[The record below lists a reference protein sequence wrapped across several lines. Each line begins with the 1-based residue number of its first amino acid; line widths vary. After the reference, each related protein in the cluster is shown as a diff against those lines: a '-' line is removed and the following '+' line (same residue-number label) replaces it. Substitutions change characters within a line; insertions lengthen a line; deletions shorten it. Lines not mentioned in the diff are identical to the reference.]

1 MQRFNSVSRSTR
13 VVIALALAAVTLV
26 SVNLFATESMQQWRA
41 DTTEGGLYTIS
52 AATRKVL
59 SHLQDPIT
67 LRLYYSRE
75 IGNKVPTYAQYAS
88 RIRNL
93 LSLYQ
98 SLAGGKLRVEYYDP
112 KPFTEDEDRAVAAG
126 LQGVSLGTGQTSVYL
141 GLVGTNLTDNQQ
153 VIPFFNLDRSDFLE
167 YDLTRLIYKLA
178 DPKRK
183 VVGLLT
189 SLPLAG
195 SMNPQTGQ
203 PIPAWLVY
211 QQMSDFFTVKA
222 VSADMKTV
230 PADVDILLVVS
241 PEKLTEQAAYA
252 IDQFALS
259 GKPVMVFSDA
269 FSETGRVRQS
279 TLKKGDALE
288 RLFKSWGVTIAPDKA
303 VGDIVH
309 ARRVQYQIQG
319 QPTVTS
325 YVMWMNFDK
334 SSFDPSDAIFAN
346 VDRLV
351 IASPGAIT
359 PVGGAKTAV
368 SPLIS
373 TSDKAMLIDDK
384 ELEQPN
390 PIKLLQAYKPA
401 GKPFTLAA
409 RITGE
414 AASAFPDGPP
424 VADTAAKMSTAK
436 GLKSGKINVVL
447 VADSDLLYDSFWAQT
462 RQVMGQNV
470 VLPRAN
476 NADFLLNALENLS
489 GGQALA
495 GLRGRGVEAR
505 PFTLINDMQREAE
518 SKYRARQ
525 QALNDKL
532 AETKKKIKEIQS
544 KAQDGMVVLSDADK
558 QAILGFR
565 HDVLQIRSQLRA
577 VQAALRADIQR
588 LETQVKFINIAGV
601 PLLIIIGLGLYALVR
616 RLRRGKPGS
625 DARSPS

>member
-1 MQRFNSVSRSTR
+1 MKALSTMSRTAR
-13 VVIALALAAVTLV
+13 VAIALALAAVTLV
-26 SVNLFATESMQQWRA
+26 SVNLFASESLQQWRA

-52 AATRKVL
+52 KATRKVL
-59 SHLQDPIT
+59 THLQDPIT
-67 LRLYYSRE
+67 LRFYYSRE
-75 IGNKVPTYAQYAS
+75 IGNRVPTYAQYAG

-93 LSLYQ
+93 LQLYQ
-98 SLAGGKLRVEYYDP
+98 SLSNGKLRVEYYDP
-112 KPFTEDEDRAVAAG
+112 KPYTEDEDRAVAAG
-126 LQGVSLGTGQTSVYL
+126 LQGVSLGNGQTQVYL
-141 GLVGTNLTDNQQ
+141 GLVGSNLTDNQQ

-167 YDLTRLIYKLA
+167 YDLTKLIYKLA
-178 DPKRK
+178 EPKRK
-183 VVGLLT
+183 VVGVIT
-189 SLPLAG
+189 GLPLMG

-203 PIPAWLVY
+203 PVPAWLVY
-211 QQMSDFFTVKA
+211 QQMIDFFTVKA
-222 VSADMKTV
+222 VSADAKVV
-230 PADVDILLVVS
+230 PADVDVLLVVS
-241 PEKLTEQAAYA
+241 PNKLTEQAAYA

-259 GKPVMVFSDA
+259 GKPVLVFADA
-269 FSETGRVRQS
+269 FSETGRVRGP

-288 RLFKSWGVTIAPDKA
+288 RVFKSWGITITPDKA

-309 ARRVQYQIQG
+309 ARRVQYQVNG

-325 YVMWMNFDK
+325 YVMWMNYDK
-334 SSFDPSDAIFAN
+334 SSFDPSDALFAN

-359 PVGGAKTAV
+359 PVKGAKTTV
-368 SPLIS
+368 SPLIQ

-384 ELEQPN
+384 ELAQPN

-414 AASAFPDGPP
+414 AESAFPDGPP
-424 VADTAAKMSTAK
+424 VADTSAQMSTAK
-436 GLKSGKINVVL
+436 GLKSGRIHVVV

-462 RQVMGQNV
+462 RQVMGQSV

-489 GGQALA
+489 GGEALA

-505 PFTLINDMQREAE
+505 PFTLINDMQRQAE

-532 AETKKKIKEIQS
+532 AQTQKKIKEIRSRAQS
-544 KAQDGMVVLSDADK
+544 GTLVLSDADK

-577 VQAALRADIQR
+577 VQAALRANIQR
-588 LETQVKFINIAGV
+588 LETEVKFANIAGV
-601 PLLIIIGLGLYALVR
+601 PLLIIVGLGLYALVR
-616 RLRRGKPGS
+616 RSRRGGK
-625 DARSPS
+625 RSPS